1 MQSHGCRFAFV
12 AEWSRASAV
21 YEEASSRV
29 SLVLNAS

>member
-1 MQSHGCRFAFV
+1 V

-29 SLVLNAS
+29 SLVPYTTSETVVKTVN